1 MSDRIGFIG
10 LGNMGQPMA
19 ANLLRHCGTLT
30 VHDLRQDAAAE
41 LLAAGARWA
50 ESLAALAQA
59 SDIVV
64 TSLPGPPEV
73 ERVALGS
80 PGLLDALSPG
90 SLWIDTS
97 TNDPALARRLAAE
110 AAQRDIAF
118 VDAPVTG
125 GVIGARE
132 ASLKIMAGG
141 AAAAVERARPVLSA
155 MASDVVHTGPVGTG
169 TAMKLIVN
177 FLGIAHT
184 ALAAEALALGRASGL
199 TAELMLSVLEG
210 SWGDN
215 AMLRDIA
222 ATADGARHWG
232 FALDLAQKDL
242 ALAAGLAESH
252 GLEIRTCDV
261 TRALLEACARAAPP
275 GSDLW
280 RLVEDRER
288 EAGVSI
294 V

>member
-1 MSDRIGFIG
+1 MTDRIGFIG

-19 ANLLRHCGTLT
+19 ANLLRRYGALI
-30 VHDLRQDAAAE
+30 VHDLEPAAAAE
-41 LLAAGARWA
+41 LCGAGAQWA
-50 ESLAALAQA
+50 ASLDALARQA
-59 SDIVV
+59 EVVV
-64 TSLPGPPEV
+64 TSLPGPPEI
-73 ERVALGS
+73 ERVALGTPVLFS
-80 PGLLDALSPG
+80 SLAPG

-97 TNDPALARRLAAE
+97 TNDPALARSLASQ

-125 GVIGARE
+125 GVIGARS
-132 ASLKIMAGG
+132 ATLKIMAGG
-141 AAAAVERARPVLSA
+141 TEAEVERARPVLA
-155 MASDVVHTGPVGTG
+155 DFAASVVHTGPAGTG
-169 TAMKLIVN
+169 SAMKLIVN

-199 TAELMLSVLEG
+199 TADLMLAVLDG
-210 SWGDN
+210 CWGDN
-215 AMLRDIA
+215 AMLRDIVE
-222 ATADGARHWG
+222 TAGGDRHWG
-232 FALDLAQKDL
+232 FALDLAKKDM
-242 ALAAGLAESH
+242 ALAARLAD
-252 GLEIRTCDV
+252 GQGFPLRYGDV
-261 TRALLEACARAAPP
+261 TGEALKACGRAAPA